1 MEITKSKQWVNHQTL
16 LSNNTTKWTEI
27 ERGRE
32 RKREREREREREQ
45 KPQQGEDLMHDS
57 GGQKQIHQFGQ
68 ARYQPKQPFSVRI
81 RNCV

>member
-1 MEITKSKQWVNHQTL
+1 VGKSSDIIVKQYHQVDRDR
-16 LSNNTTKWTEI
+16 ER
-27 ERGRE
+27 ERG
-32 RKREREREREREQ
+32 KEREREREREQ